1 MDAVPNPT
9 GTDVDSC
16 QKACCDDP
24 ACDAYQWTD
33 SDPITFA
40 PSCLTGTCNTP
51 QDCGANPIPCQWTG
65 EQGKTGG
72 GAPAKPPPG
81 QPGGDAKK
89 GEGTPPLPP
98 ADCLR
103 LSLKLGAELHL
114 AFAHEM
120 RR

>member
-9 GTDVDSC
+9 GVDVDSC

-89 GEGTPPLPP
+89 GEGAPPLPP

-103 LSLKLGAELHL
+103 LSQA
-114 AFAHEM
+114 